1 MGLPQPR
8 REKGPTVPIFSL
20 PKEEGADRADI
31 SSPSREKKKFYRS
44 RSASFARLNGLI
56 I

>member
-8 REKGPTVPIFSL
+8 REKGPTVPISG
-20 PKEEGADRADI
+20 EGADRADI
-31 SSPSREKKKFYRS
+31 SSPSKERKKSYRS